1 MILRNYK
8 LIFNLFTSVLE
19 QEYHHLSLWYFV
31 SFICGIGTYF
41 TLSSEPSFISIL
53 VIFVI
58 SLSLL
63 IFKNNIFGLFIAGII
78 IAFSCGMIVGK
89 YRVSNLHI
97 ATIKKPVISRISGI
111 VESMKPT
118 THGMQV
124 VLYQVK
130 IQKLEQILQKVRIS
144 MPAKYAQEVNIN
156 DNISLV
162 ARLYKPQTFMHI

>member
-1 MILRNYK
+1 M
-8 LIFNLFTSVLE
+8 
-19 QEYHHLSLWYFV
+19 
-31 SFICGIGTYF
+31 
-41 TLSSEPSFISIL
+41 
-53 VIFVI
+53 
-58 SLSLL
+58 
-63 IFKNNIFGLFIAGII
+63 
-78 IAFSCGMIVGK
+78 
-89 YRVSNLHI
+89 SNLHI